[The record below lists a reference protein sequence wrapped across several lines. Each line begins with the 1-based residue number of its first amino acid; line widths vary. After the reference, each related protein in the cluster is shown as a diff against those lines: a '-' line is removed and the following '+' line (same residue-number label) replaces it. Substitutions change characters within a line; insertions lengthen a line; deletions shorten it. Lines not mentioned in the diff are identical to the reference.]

1 MNGGPPPQSSTRLEL
16 MNQPLSCQLTP
27 NLRAIW

>member
-1 MNGGPPPQSSTRLEL
+1 MAARRPSPPLALEL